1 MKFALMTIVLGAALA
16 TTSGV
21 ASAQF
26 GSLLKPNSAGGI
38 TADQIVQRYIGGAR
52 TVMQA
57 NATMLDAVG
66 LKTEAGQAS
75 AQADNLTESA
85 TKEVMEES
93 SKVQTGNSKALE
105 AKLSDTSTTLDAA
118 GKKKF
123 AAGVVELAKGV
134 VAYAGLAKDASGFK
148 PGLSS
153 LGGSA
158 GSALF
163 VAKSLPESTKT
174 LVQTLKLAI
183 NFCKT
188 NKIPVPKE
196 ATDATALI

>member
-1 MKFALMTIVLGAALA
+1 MKFALMSIVLGTALA
-16 TTSGV
+16 STAGM

-26 GSLLKPNSAGGI
+26 GGLGKTSNAGGI
-38 TADQIVQRYIGGAR
+38 TADQIVQRYLGGTR

-57 NATMLDAVG
+57 NSTMLDAVG

-75 AQADNLTESA
+75 AQAGNLTESA

-93 SKVQTGNSKALE
+93 SKVQTANSKSLE
-105 AKLSDTSTTLDAA
+105 AKLADTSTTLDAA

-123 AAGVVELAKGV
+123 ASGVVELAKGV
-134 VAYAGLAKDASGFK
+134 VAYAGLGKDASGFK
-148 PGLSS
+148 PGLGS

-163 VAKSLPESTKT
+163 VARSLPESTKN

-196 ATDATALI
+196 ATDATSLI